1 MLKFIKETAGTNQ
14 ILVTLF
20 LFLCCFFFLFLF
32 VVLVFYKESL
42 MFFFSSKKI
51 ACVFFSCYTSKCAMH
66 VIAFNALLRV
76 FFSYLSLC
84 LFSFDTHAV
93 VVLWILMMMMMP
105 MLPTAAASAFISFV
119 VVSHPIHPI
128 CRNSFNYLDFIQI
141 NAFFSLLSFLIVFRS
156 QKTHHKITV
165 AQYRT

>member
-20 LFLCCFFFLFLF
+20 LFLCCFFLCFSICCARFLQRKSH
-32 VVLVFYKESL
+32 V
-42 MFFFSSKKI
+42 FFSLLKNI

-84 LFSFDTHAV
+84 LFSFDIPTRSGCV
-93 VVLWILMMMMMP
+93 IMDKDD
-105 MLPTAAASAFISFV
+105 TAATAVSAVTCFV
-119 VVSHPIHPI
+119 VVFHPI
-128 CRNSFNYLDFIQI
+128 CRNSFNYLHIYT
-141 NAFFSLLSFLIVFRS
+141 N
-156 QKTHHKITV
+156 
-165 AQYRT
+165 

>member
-51 ACVFFSCYTSKCAMH
+51 ACFFSCYTSKCAMH

-93 VVLWILMMMMMP
+93 VVLWIMMMMMP

>member
-20 LFLCCFFFLFLF
+20 LFLCCFFLFFLF

-93 VVLWILMMMMMP
+93 VVLWIMMMMMP
-105 MLPTAAASAFISFV
+105 MLLTAAVSAFISFV
-119 VVSHPIHPI
+119 VVFHPIHPIHLI
-128 CRNSFNYLDFIQI
+128 CRNSFNYLDIYT
-141 NAFFSLLSFLIVFRS
+141 N
-156 QKTHHKITV
+156 
-165 AQYRT
+165 

>member
-20 LFLCCFFFLFLF
+20 LFLCCFFSVFLF

-42 MFFFSSKKI
+42 MFFFSLLKKI

-84 LFSFDTHAV
+84 LFSFDIPTRSGCVMDKDDANATTAAV
-93 VVLWILMMMMMP
+93 V
-105 MLPTAAASAFISFV
+105 SAFACFV
-119 VVSHPIHPI
+119 VVFHPI
-128 CRNSFNYLDFIQI
+128 CRNSFNYLDIYT
-141 NAFFSLLSFLIVFRS
+141 N
-156 QKTHHKITV
+156 
-165 AQYRT
+165 